1 MKNSNI
7 KNSVLVLFA
16 LLFFGCKNNS
26 SITQEVEQ
34 QLSED
39 LFVNYSNPN
48 KEYNVETFIDSNM
61 QDITKQIL
69 EESLQKTQSTFG
81 SVMIM
86 ETNTG
91 RIKSIVNIEKD
102 SNDIYKA
109 SKRNFINT
117 PTEPVGLFKTFSVI
131 SLLEDQKADTST
143 MYNANGGVVY
153 FGYLQ
158 LQDLHYKFHNIS
170 LGSAYQYSLTTVIAK
185 LVDTAYKNNPKKY
198 LNNIEKFGL
207 NASFYQMKQDFEIPN
222 PDSSWG
228 ILADL
233 PWTSVGYNKHLRLT
247 PLQFLTFY
255 NTVANDGKMVE
266 PLFLSKIKAKN
277 GDEKVYDKPI
287 FYNHSSYDGFSIE
300 TTRKMQDLM
309 RRQVIDGHSKH
320 VYSDNVSISGYSSQK
335 QLPKTNWNIKDYDF
349 SSRFI
354 GYFPSKKPKYTIFVS
369 IENPK
374 DRKKDHVIS
383 GVTFK
388 KLAELINKK
397 F

>member
-1 MKNSNI
+1 MKNYNI

-16 LLFFGCKNNS
+16 LLFFACKNNS

-48 KEYNVETFIDSNM
+48 KEYTVETFIDSNM
-61 QDITKQIL
+61 QDLTKQIL
-69 EESLQKTQSTFG
+69 LESLQKTQSTFG

-109 SKRNFINT
+109 SKINFINT
-117 PTEPVGLFKTFSVI
+117 PTEPIGLFKAFSII

-143 MYNANGGVVY
+143 MYNANGGIVY
-153 FGYLQ
+153 FWDLR
-158 LQDLHYKFHNIS
+158 LEDLHYKFHNIS
-170 LGSAYQYSLTTVIAK
+170 LGNAYQYSLNTVIAK
-185 LVDTAYKNNPKKY
+185 LVDTAYKNNPKQFI
-198 LNNIEKFGL
+198 NNIGKFGL

-222 PDSSWG
+222 PDSSWYMV
-228 ILADL
+228 AL
-233 PWTSVGYNKHLRLT
+233 PWMSVGNNKHLKLT

-255 NTVANDGKMVE
+255 NTIANNGKMVE

-277 GDEKVYDKPI
+277 GDEKVYDKSI
-287 FYNHSSYDGFSIE
+287 FYNHRSYDGFSIE

-309 RRQVIDGHSKH
+309 RRQVTDGESKH
-320 VYSDNVSISGYSSQK
+320 VFSNTLPISGYSSQK
-335 QLPKTNWNIKDYDF
+335 HLPKTWNSKDTDF

-354 GYFPSKKPKYTIFVS
+354 GYFPSKNPKYTIFVS

-374 DRKKDHVIS
+374 DRKKDNSIS
-383 GVTFK
+383 GITFK

>member
-1 MKNSNI
+1 MKNYNV
-7 KNSVLVLFA
+7 KTSVLVLFA

-39 LFVNYSNPN
+39 LFVNYSSPN
-48 KEYNVETFIDSNM
+48 KEFTVETFIDSNI

-69 EESLQKTQSTFG
+69 LESLQKTQSTFG

-117 PTEPVGLFKTFSVI
+117 PTEPVCLFKTFSVI

-143 MYNANGGVVY
+143 IYNANGGVVY
-153 FGYLQ
+153 FGDLQ
-158 LQDLHYKFHNIS
+158 LRDFHYKFHNIS

-198 LNNIEKFGL
+198 VKNIDKFGL

-222 PDSSWG
+222 PDSSWCSV
-228 ILADL
+228 DL
-233 PWTSVGYNKHLRLT
+233 PWMAVGNNKHLKLT
-247 PLQFLTFY
+247 PLQFLTFF
-255 NTVANDGKMVE
+255 NTIANGGKMVE

-277 GDEKVYDKPI
+277 GEEKVYDKPI
-287 FYNHSSYDGFSIE
+287 FYNHSRYDGFSIK

-309 RRQVIDGHSKH
+309 RRQVTDGHSKH
-320 VYSDNVSISGYSSQK
+320 VHSDNVSISGYSSQK
-335 QLPKTNWNIKDYDF
+335 HLPKTWNSKDTEF

-354 GYFPSKKPKYTIFVS
+354 GYFPSEKPQYTIFVS

-374 DRKKDHVIS
+374 NRKKDNSIS
-383 GVTFK
+383 GITFK
-388 KLAELINKK
+388 KLAEALNTMYR
-397 F
+397 

>member
-1 MKNSNI
+1 MKNYNI

-34 QLSED
+34 RLSED

-48 KEYNVETFIDSNM
+48 KEYTVETFIDSNM
-61 QDITKQIL
+61 QDLTKQIL
-69 EESLQKTQSTFG
+69 LESLQKTQSTFG

-143 MYNANGGVVY
+143 IYDANGGIVY
-153 FGYLQ
+153 FWDLR
-158 LQDLHYKFHNIS
+158 LEDLHYKFHNIS
-170 LGSAYQYSLTTVIAK
+170 LGNAYQYSLNTVIAK

-198 LNNIEKFGL
+198 INNIGKFGL

-222 PDSSWG
+222 PDSSWCSV
-228 ILADL
+228 DL
-233 PWTSVGYNKHLRLT
+233 PWMAVGNNKHLKLT
-247 PLQFLTFY
+247 PLQFLTFF
-255 NTVANDGKMVE
+255 NTIANDGKMLE

-287 FYNHSSYDGFSIE
+287 FYNHSRYDGFSIK

-309 RRQVIDGHSKH
+309 RRQVTDGNSKH
-320 VYSDNVSISGYSSQK
+320 VHSDNVSISGYTSQK
-335 QLPKTNWNIKDYDF
+335 HLPKTWNSKDTEF

-354 GYFPSKKPKYTIFVS
+354 GYFPSEKPQYTIFVS

-374 DRKKDHVIS
+374 NRKKDNSIS
-383 GVTFK
+383 GITFK
-388 KLAELINKK
+388 KLAEALK
-397 F
+397 

>member
-1 MKNSNI
+1 MKNYNV
-7 KNSVLVLFA
+7 KTSVLVLFA

-39 LFVNYSNPN
+39 LFVNYSSPN
-48 KEYNVETFIDSNM
+48 KEFTVETFIDSNI

-69 EESLQKTQSTFG
+69 LESLQKTQSTFG

-117 PTEPVGLFKTFSVI
+117 PTEPVCLFKTFSVI

-143 MYNANGGVVY
+143 MHNANGGVVY
-153 FGYLQ
+153 FGDLQ
-158 LQDLHYKFHNIS
+158 LRDFHYKFHNIS

-198 LNNIEKFGL
+198 VKNIDKFGL

-222 PDSSWG
+222 PDSSWCSV
-228 ILADL
+228 DL
-233 PWTSVGYNKHLRLT
+233 PWMAVGNNKHLKLT
-247 PLQFLTFY
+247 PLQFLTFF
-255 NTVANDGKMVE
+255 NTIANDGKMLE

-287 FYNHSSYDGFSIE
+287 FYNHSRYDGFSIK

-309 RRQVIDGHSKH
+309 RRQVTDGHSKH
-320 VYSDNVSISGYSSQK
+320 VHSDNVSISGYSSQK
-335 QLPKTNWNIKDYDF
+335 HLPKTWNSKDTEF

-354 GYFPSKKPKYTIFVS
+354 GYFPSEKPKYTIFVS

-374 DRKKDHVIS
+374 NRKKDNSIS
-383 GVTFK
+383 GITFK
-388 KLAELINKK
+388 KLAEALNTMYR
-397 F
+397 

>member
-1 MKNSNI
+1 MKNYNI

-16 LLFFGCKNNS
+16 LLFFACKNNS

-48 KEYNVETFIDSNM
+48 KEYTVETFIDSNM
-61 QDITKQIL
+61 QDLTKQIL
-69 EESLQKTQSTFG
+69 LESLQKTQSTFG

-109 SKRNFINT
+109 SKINFINT
-117 PTEPVGLFKTFSVI
+117 PTEPIGLFKAFSII

-143 MYNANGGVVY
+143 MYNANGGIVY
-153 FGYLQ
+153 FWDLR
-158 LQDLHYKFHNIS
+158 LEDLHYKFHNIS
-170 LGSAYQYSLTTVIAK
+170 LGNAYQYSLNTVIAK
-185 LVDTAYKNNPKKY
+185 LVDTAYKNNPKQFI
-198 LNNIEKFGL
+198 NNIGKFGL

-222 PDSSWG
+222 PDSSWYMV
-228 ILADL
+228 AL
-233 PWTSVGYNKHLRLT
+233 PWMSVGNNKHLKLT

-255 NTVANDGKMVE
+255 NTIANNGKMVE

-277 GDEKVYDKPI
+277 GDEKVYDKSI
-287 FYNHSSYDGFSIE
+287 LYNNSSYEGFSIE
-300 TTRKMQDLM
+300 TTHKMQDLM
-309 RRQVIDGHSKH
+309 RRQVTDGESKH
-320 VYSDNVSISGYSSQK
+320 VNSDNVSISGYTSQK
-335 QLPKTNWNIKDYDF
+335 HLPKTWNSNDTDF

-374 DRKKDHVIS
+374 DRKKNHVIS

>member
-1 MKNSNI
+1 
-7 KNSVLVLFA
+7 
-16 LLFFGCKNNS
+16 LFFGCKNNS

-34 QLSED
+34 RLSED
-39 LFVNYSNPN
+39 LFVNYSSLN
-48 KEYNVETFIDSNM
+48 KEFTVETFIDSNM
-61 QDITKQIL
+61 QHITKQIL
-69 EESLQKTQSTFG
+69 VESLQKTQSTFG

-102 SNDIYKA
+102 SNDIYNA

-143 MYNANGGVVY
+143 MYDANGGIVY
-153 FGYLQ
+153 FGYSQ
-158 LQDLHYKFHNIS
+158 LEDIHYKFHNIS
-170 LGSAYQYSLTTVIAK
+170 LGSAYQYSLNTVIAK
-185 LVDTAYKNNPKKY
+185 LVDTAYKNNPKQFI
-198 LNNIEKFGL
+198 NNIEKFGL
-207 NASFYQMKQDFEIPN
+207 NASFYQINQQSEIPN
-222 PDSSWG
+222 PDSSWYMV
-228 ILADL
+228 AL
-233 PWTSVGYNKHLRLT
+233 PWMAVGNNKHLKLT
-247 PLQFLTFY
+247 PLQILTFY
-255 NTVANDGKMVE
+255 NSIANNGKMVE
-266 PLFLSKIKAKN
+266 PLFISKIKAKN

-287 FYNHSSYDGFSIE
+287 FYNHRSYDGFSLE

-309 RRQVIDGHSKH
+309 RRQVTDGESKH
-320 VYSDNVSISGYSSQK
+320 VFSNTLPISGYSSQK
-335 QLPKTNWNIKDYDF
+335 HLPKTKWNFNDFDF

-354 GYFPSKKPKYTIFVS
+354 GYFPSKNPKYTIFVS

>member
-1 MKNSNI
+1 MKKYNV
-7 KNSVLVLFA
+7 KTSVLVLFA

-34 QLSED
+34 RLSED

-48 KEYNVETFIDSNM
+48 KEFTVETFIDSNM

-69 EESLQKTQSTFG
+69 VESLQKTQSTFG

-86 ETNTG
+86 ETSTG

-102 SNDIYKA
+102 SNDVYNA

-131 SLLEDQKADTST
+131 SLLEDKKADTST

-153 FGYLQ
+153 FGDLQ
-158 LQDLHYKFHNIS
+158 LQDFHYKFHNIS

-198 LNNIEKFGL
+198 INNIGKFGL

-222 PDSSWG
+222 PDSSWCSV
-228 ILADL
+228 DL
-233 PWTSVGYNKHLRLT
+233 PWMAVGNNKHLKLT

-255 NTVANDGKMVE
+255 NTIANGGKMVE

-277 GDEKVYDKPI
+277 GEEKVYDKPI
-287 FYNHSSYDGFSIE
+287 FYNHSRYDGFSIK

-309 RRQVIDGHSKH
+309 RRQVTVGYSKH
-320 VYSDNVSISGYSSQK
+320 VYSDNVSVSGYSSQK
-335 QLPKTNWNIKDYDF
+335 HLPKTWNSKDTEF

-354 GYFPSKKPKYTIFVS
+354 GYFPSEKPKYTIFVS

-374 DRKKDHVIS
+374 NRKKDNSIS
-383 GVTFK
+383 GITFK
-388 KLAELINKK
+388 KLAEALK
-397 F
+397 

>member
-1 MKNSNI
+1 MKKYNV
-7 KNSVLVLFA
+7 KTSVLVLFA

-26 SITQEVEQ
+26 SITQEGEQ
-34 QLSED
+34 RLSED

-48 KEYNVETFIDSNM
+48 KEFTVETFIDSNM

-69 EESLQKTQSTFG
+69 VESLQKTQSTFG

-86 ETNTG
+86 ETSTG

-102 SNDIYKA
+102 SNDVYNA

-153 FGYLQ
+153 FGDLQ
-158 LQDLHYKFHNIS
+158 LQDFHYKFHNIS

-198 LNNIEKFGL
+198 INNIGKFGL

-222 PDSSWG
+222 PDSSWCSV
-228 ILADL
+228 DL
-233 PWTSVGYNKHLRLT
+233 PWMAVGNNKHLKLT

-255 NTVANDGKMVE
+255 NTIANGGKMVE

-277 GDEKVYDKPI
+277 GEEKVYDKPI
-287 FYNHSSYDGFSIE
+287 FYNHSRYDGFSIK

-309 RRQVIDGHSKH
+309 RRQVTDGHSKH
-320 VYSDNVSISGYSSQK
+320 VYSDNVSVSGYSSQK
-335 QLPKTNWNIKDYDF
+335 HLPKTWNSKDTEF

-354 GYFPSKKPKYTIFVS
+354 GYFPSEKPQYTIFVS

-374 DRKKDHVIS
+374 NRKKDNSIS
-383 GVTFK
+383 GITFK
-388 KLAELINKK
+388 KLAEALK
-397 F
+397 